1 MKTVLYIDK
10 RNERYLSLRPLR
22 RASQKREREVDI
34 APGKEEIDGKPPQVR
49 KLLLL
54 NPVRIWLLSQKPT
67 CGFSRTVALVM
78 LVKQM
83 ISSSA
88 PHYFQCGTIPRLT
101 HFEKTGEYEAAHQI
115 TSR

>member
-34 APGKEEIDGKPPQVR
+34 ALGKEEIDGKPPQVR

-54 NPVRIWLLSQKPT
+54 NPVRIWLLS
-67 CGFSRTVALVM
+67 
-78 LVKQM
+78 
-83 ISSSA
+83 
-88 PHYFQCGTIPRLT
+88 
-101 HFEKTGEYEAAHQI
+101 
-115 TSR
+115 